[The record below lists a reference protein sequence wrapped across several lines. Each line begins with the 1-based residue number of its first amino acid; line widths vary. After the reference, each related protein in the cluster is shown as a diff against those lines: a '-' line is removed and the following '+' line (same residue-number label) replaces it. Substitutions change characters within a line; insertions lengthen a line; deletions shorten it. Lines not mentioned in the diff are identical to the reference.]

1 MSALIEVTGLDKTFG
16 GVHAVEGLSF
26 SVDAGQIYSVIGP
39 NGAGKTTLFNLITGI
54 YTPTKG
60 EVKLNGEMVVGLEP
74 NQLAERGMCR
84 TFQQMQ
90 ICMNMT
96 ALENVMLGRHLQLKS
111 SFLTTMLRLPSLLKD
126 EEDCRDHAVE
136 LMKFVG
142 CGEYL
147 ETEASAMSY
156 GALKRLEIARALASN
171 PKVVLLDE
179 PAAGLN
185 GTETAALEALI
196 KKIAAQG
203 ITVVLVE
210 HDMKLVMGIS
220 DRLLVLNYGRKL
232 AEGTP
237 EEIRNNPD
245 VIAAYLGN

>member
-1 MSALIEVTGLDKTFG
+1 MTALIEVTGLDKTFG

-39 NGAGKTTLFNLITGI
+39 NGAGKTTLFNLITGV

-60 EVKLNGEMVVGLEP
+60 EIKLSGEMVVGLEP

-111 SFLTTMLRLPSLLKD
+111 SLLRTMLRLPSLLKD
-126 EEDCRDHAVE
+126 EEDCRKRAIE
-136 LMKFVG
+136 LMEFVG
-142 CGEYL
+142 CGEYV
-147 ETEASAMSY
+147 ETDASAMSY
-156 GALKRLEIARALASN
+156 GALKRLEIARALASD
-171 PKVVLLDE
+171 PKIVLLDE

-185 GTETAALEALI
+185 GTETAALEGLI
-196 KKIAAQG
+196 KKVAAQG

-245 VIAAYLGN
+245 VIAAYLGS

>member
-1 MSALIEVTGLDKTFG
+1 MTALIEVTGLSKTFG
-16 GVHAVEGLSF
+16 GVHAVEALSF

-54 YTPTKG
+54 YTPTQG
-60 EVKLNGEMVVGLEP
+60 EIKLNGEMVVGLEP

-147 ETEASAMSY
+147 ETDASAMSY

-185 GTETAALEALI
+185 GTETAALEELI

-245 VIAAYLGN
+245 VIAAYLGG

>member
-1 MSALIEVTGLDKTFG
+1 MTALIEVTGLSKTFG
-16 GVHAVEGLSF
+16 GVHAVEALSF

-54 YTPTKG
+54 YTPTQG
-60 EVKLNGEMVVGLEP
+60 EIKLNGEMVVGLEP

-111 SFLTTMLRLPSLLKD
+111 SLLTTMLRLPSLLKD
-126 EEDCRDHAVE
+126 EEDCRDHAIE

-171 PKVVLLDE
+171 PKIVLLDE

-185 GTETAALEALI
+185 GTETAALEELI

-203 ITVVLVE
+203 ITVVLVK

-245 VIAAYLGN
+245 VIAAYLGG

>member
-1 MSALIEVTGLDKTFG
+1 MSALIEVSGLEKTFG

-26 SVDAGQIYSVIGP
+26 SVDAGQVYSVIGP
-39 NGAGKTTLFNLITGI
+39 IGAGKTTLFNLITGI

-60 EVKLNGEMVVGLEP
+60 EIKLNGEMIVGLEP

-126 EEDCRDHAVE
+126 EKNCRDHSVE

-142 CGEYL
+142 CGEYI

-171 PKVVLLDE
+171 PKIVLLDE

-185 GTETAALEALI
+185 GTETAELEELI

-245 VIAAYLGN
+245 VIAAYLGS

>member
-1 MSALIEVTGLDKTFG
+1 MSALIEVTGLDKAFG

-60 EVKLNGEMVVGLEP
+60 GIKLNGENVVGMES

-111 SFLTTMLRLPSLLKD
+111 SLLTTLLRLPSLLKD
-126 EEDCRDHAVE
+126 EDDCRDHAIE

-142 CGEYL
+142 CGEYIHSD
-147 ETEASAMSY
+147 ASAMSY
-156 GALKRLEIARALASN
+156 GALKRLEIARALAAN

-185 GTETAALEALI
+185 GTETAALEELI
-196 KKIAAQG
+196 KKVAAQG

-245 VIAAYLGN
+245 VIAAYLGG

>member
-1 MSALIEVTGLDKTFG
+1 MSALIEVIGLDKTFG

-171 PKVVLLDE
+171 PKIVLLDE

-185 GTETAALEALI
+185 GTETAALEELI

-245 VIAAYLGN
+245 VIAAYLGS